1 MPVFDF
7 SSAPVDKKEA
17 ICTYTTFKSNN
28 SVPTGDKP
36 IMVLDNSKKKWNHHS
51 SGIFT
56 NPCKRTSFEFNEDD
70 GTVSADI
77 LKIDSRFVS

>member
-17 ICTYTTFKSNN
+17 ICTYTTFQSNN

-70 GTVSADI
+70 GIVSAKDRF
-77 LKIDSRFVS
+77 KICKLA